1 MKKIMSIIGAAALI
15 LSTSCA
21 EREYVPATADRQAI
35 TSLTAIFTSGPFVD
49 QEMAKLSIG
58 EDMPER
64 LVIPVPFFYPES
76 SDNETAEY
84 MTKVRVQAELE
95 KNCFLE
101 PALTILDLTKEN
113 WFTFTNAQGV
123 QKRICITGERVK
135 SDKCDM
141 ISFAIDD
148 PSLVGVIDKA
158 NKKISII
165 SGDDL
170 SAATATIQVSPHATV
185 SPDPSQ
191 PHNFNDPFKFTVTAH
206 NGTSSQEFTVVKER
220 PATID
225 KGFNAQSLEQL
236 FNIDP
241 VSNWGMPNYATAIGP
256 SLGVV
261 GGSLVIC
268 AGDGTAP
275 IYVNKVTGAKEGTI
289 NLGNATP
296 GLITNDEGGHLLI
309 VNKAGGYETIN
320 IYRTSSVNDAPV
332 LLHSVANPISLPV
345 ARIKCIGNIDTEALI
360 TLTCGGIAGVTSSS
374 DIVTMRV
381 IDGAVT
387 EVKAIDFSA
396 TGISWGNAPVN
407 INTVVPASLAANN
420 GWFESHY
427 QPSQLHWMFED
438 GSVPVAIGS
447 DTSGWGLNPNSLDS
461 KMFNNVNYLALFV
474 ESHFPHWGM
483 GPQLYLYNVD
493 DPSALGSG
501 SDVTGPSNL
510 VLANNPAWFQ
520 SGDAGTASG
529 DVVIAPSADGYSLYI
544 YYYGHNSGVVG
555 GWSADCIAK

>member
-1 MKKIMSIIGAAALI
+1 MSIIGAAALI

-191 PHNFNDPFKFTVTAH
+191 PHN
-206 NGTSSQEFTVVKER
+206 
-220 PATID
+220 
-225 KGFNAQSLEQL
+225 
-236 FNIDP
+236 
-241 VSNWGMPNYATAIGP
+241 
-256 SLGVV
+256 
-261 GGSLVIC
+261 
-268 AGDGTAP
+268 
-275 IYVNKVTGAKEGTI
+275 
-289 NLGNATP
+289 
-296 GLITNDEGGHLLI
+296 
-309 VNKAGGYETIN
+309 
-320 IYRTSSVNDAPV
+320 
-332 LLHSVANPISLPV
+332 
-345 ARIKCIGNIDTEALI
+345 
-360 TLTCGGIAGVTSSS
+360 
-374 DIVTMRV
+374 
-381 IDGAVT
+381 
-387 EVKAIDFSA
+387 
-396 TGISWGNAPVN
+396 
-407 INTVVPASLAANN
+407 
-420 GWFESHY
+420 
-427 QPSQLHWMFED
+427 
-438 GSVPVAIGS
+438 
-447 DTSGWGLNPNSLDS
+447 
-461 KMFNNVNYLALFV
+461 
-474 ESHFPHWGM
+474 
-483 GPQLYLYNVD
+483 
-493 DPSALGSG
+493 
-501 SDVTGPSNL
+501 
-510 VLANNPAWFQ
+510 
-520 SGDAGTASG
+520 
-529 DVVIAPSADGYSLYI
+529 
-544 YYYGHNSGVVG
+544 
-555 GWSADCIAK
+555 